1 MMYHQH
7 DHTLVLLSVAIA
19 IFASYTALDLANAV
33 TAAKGKSRLSWL
45 FGGSVAMG
53 VGIWSM
59 HFIAMLAFSL
69 PGISIAYDIPLLLL
83 SVLVAVLASLLT
95 LYVVSRQGLSALTYI
110 FASLSMGMAI
120 SGMHYIGIA
129 SMRMAADITWD
140 FTMVIASILIAIAA
154 SFVALRLAFS
164 LREDRHG
171 LWPKLAGG
179 VVMGFAISG
188 MHFTAMAAMYILPN
202 ANRLIEDGQIL
213 ATDGLAISVIVATLV
228 LLGIAV
234 TGVIVDRALSRRAA
248 MAEQVKDILESIND
262 AFFSVD
268 RHWRFTYV
276 NRVANLAIRPL
287 LRSRPDEL
295 LGRSLWEAV
304 PDLLGTR
311 FETDFRRS
319 MLREVPASFEEFF
332 EPYHLWFEVRA
343 YPAKDGLSVYFSDIT
358 ARKHKEQELQRA
370 IHARDEFLSIA
381 SHELRTPIT
390 SLKLQTQM
398 MQKVIGRKDAT
409 AFSEER
415 VTKLVNHF
423 DGQVERIIRLVDDML
438 DIARISTGKLT
449 ITKGPMNLGG
459 LVKEVAD
466 RYRSLFASRGCE
478 LHLNC
483 EEGAA
488 GEWDSFRIEQ
498 VVANLLTNAARY
510 APGKPVDL
518 LVRKE
523 GSEAVLKVKDQGI
536 GIAEENQ
543 KRIFQ
548 RFERAGPV
556 AETGGLGL
564 GLYIVRSIVEMHG
577 GKIELQSELGRGSTF
592 EVRLPISHS

>member
-1 MMYHQH
+1 MSHIGHQH
-7 DHTLVLLSVAIA
+7 NDLLVALSVVIA

-33 TAAKGKSRLSWL
+33 TSAKGRSRMIWL
-45 FGGSVAMG
+45 GGGSVAMG

-69 PGISIAYDIPLLLL
+69 PGIPIAYDIPLLLL
-83 SVLVAVLASLLT
+83 SVLVAILASFAT
-95 LYVVSRQGLSALTYI
+95 LYVVSRQHLSTFTYVT
-110 FASLSMGMAI
+110 ASLSMGIAI
-120 SGMHYIGIA
+120 AGMHYIGIA
-129 SMRMAADITWD
+129 SMRMAAGIHWNPIL
-140 FTMVIASILIAIAA
+140 VLASVMIAIAA
-154 SFVALRLAFS
+154 SFVALRIAFS
-164 LREDRHG
+164 LRDDKHG
-171 LWPKLAGG
+171 FWRKAVGG

-188 MHFTAMAAMYILPN
+188 MHYTAMMAMHIWPDP
-202 ANRLIEDGQIL
+202 ARTIEEGQIL
-213 ATDGLAISVIVATLV
+213 ATDGLAVAVIVATLL

-234 TGVIVDRALSRRAA
+234 TGVIVDKALSRRTA
-248 MAEQVKDILESIND
+248 MTQQMRDILESIND

-276 NRVANLAIRPL
+276 NRVAHQAIQPL

-311 FETDFRRS
+311 FESDFRRS
-319 MLREVPASFEEFF
+319 MMREVPASFEEFF
-332 EPYHLWFEVRA
+332 EPYHIWFEVRA
-343 YPAKDGLSVYFSDIT
+343 YPARDGLSVYFSDVT
-358 ARKHKEQELQRA
+358 ARKLKEQELQRA
-370 IHARDEFLSIA
+370 IHSRDEFLSIA

-390 SLKLQTQM
+390 SLKLQTQLM
-398 MQKVIGRKDAT
+398 KRSINHKDAS

-415 VTKLVNHF
+415 VTKLVNQF

-449 ITKGPMNLGG
+449 ITKGSVNLGE
-459 LVKEVAD
+459 LVTELAD
-466 RYRSLFASRGCE
+466 RYRSLFAAQGCE
-478 LHLNC
+478 LILNC
-483 EEGAA
+483 APDVVGH
-488 GEWDSFRIEQ
+488 WDSFRIEQ

-510 APGKPVDL
+510 APGKPVDIS
-518 LVRKE
+518 VRKE
-523 GSEAVLKVKDQGI
+523 GNEAVLKVKDQGI

-564 GLYIVRSIVEMHG
+564 GLYIVRNIVEMHG
-577 GKIELQSELGRGSTF
+577 GKIELRSTLGLGSTF
-592 EVRLPISHS
+592 EVRLPI

>member
-1 MMYHQH
+1 MNHLH
-7 DHTLVLLSVAIA
+7 HEHNDLLVWLSVIIA
-19 IFASYTALDLANAV
+19 VFASYTALDLANAV
-33 TAAKGKSRLSWL
+33 TTSKGRSRLLWL
-45 FGGSVAMG
+45 LGGSIAMG

-69 PGISIAYDIPLLLL
+69 PGIPIAYDIPLLLL
-83 SVLVAVLASLLT
+83 SVLVAVIASLAT
-95 LYVVSRQGLSALTYI
+95 LYVVSRQRLSTLTYVT
-110 FASLSMGMAI
+110 ASLTMGFAI
-120 SGMHYIGIA
+120 AGMHYIGIA
-129 SMRMAADITWD
+129 SMRMAAGIHWNPLL
-140 FTMVIASILIAIAA
+140 VLASLLIAIAA
-154 SFVALRLAFS
+154 SFVALKIAFS
-164 LREDRHG
+164 LRDDKHTIRR
-171 LWPKLAGG
+171 KAAGAL
-179 VVMGFAISG
+179 VMGFAISG
-188 MHFTAMAAMYILPN
+188 MHYTAMTAMHIRPDP
-202 ANRLIEDGQIL
+202 AQKIEEGQIL
-213 ATDGLAISVIVATLV
+213 ATDGLAVAVIIATL
-228 LLGIAV
+228 LILGIAI
-234 TGVIVDRALSRRAA
+234 TGVIVDKALSRRTA
-248 MAEQVKDILESIND
+248 MTQQMRDILESIND

-276 NRVANLAIRPL
+276 NRMAHQAIRPL

-311 FETDFRRS
+311 FESDFRLA

-332 EPYHLWFEVRA
+332 EPYHIWFEVRA
-343 YPAKDGLSVYFSDIT
+343 YPAREGLSVYFSDVT
-358 ARKHKEQELQRA
+358 VRKLKEQELRRA
-370 IHARDEFLSIA
+370 IHSRDEFLSIA

-390 SLKLQTQM
+390 SLKLQTQIM
-398 MQKVIGRKDAT
+398 KRSINQKDPA
-409 AFSEER
+409 AFSEEK
-415 VTKLVNHF
+415 VTKLVNVF

-449 ITKGPMNLGG
+449 ITKGPVNLGD
-459 LVKEVAD
+459 LVTELVD
-466 RYRSLFASRGCE
+466 RYRSLFAAQGCE
-478 LHLNC
+478 LILDC
-483 EEGAA
+483 EA
-488 GEWDSFRIEQ
+488 GVIGSWDSFRIEQ

-510 APGKPVDL
+510 APGKPVK
-518 LVRKE
+518 VSVKKE

-577 GKIELQSELGRGSTF
+577 GKIDLESTLGRGSTF
-592 EVRLPISHS
+592 EVRLPS